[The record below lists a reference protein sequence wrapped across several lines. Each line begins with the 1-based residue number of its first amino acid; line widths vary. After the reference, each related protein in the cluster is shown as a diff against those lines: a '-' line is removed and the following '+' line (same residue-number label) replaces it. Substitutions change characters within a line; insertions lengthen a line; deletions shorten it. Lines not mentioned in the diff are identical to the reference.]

1 MIYCGIILGIFF
13 FFGLFLIV
21 FIDGLFLIVE
31 KKKNKKGKY
40 VVKWCVIILFVVLLV
55 LKVFLEFV
63 LFFLVWNKM

>member
-31 KKKNKKGKY
+31 KKK
-40 VVKWCVIILFVVLLV
+40 
-55 LKVFLEFV
+55 
-63 LFFLVWNKM
+63 